1 MRVQITRTLYETPE
15 TGFRI
20 CLAEILES
28 SEEDRIPRQVDIF
41 QAVTVKG
48 YFPVNK
54 AVTLVL
60 SGEWQKDKY
69 GYSLWV
75 TDFKE
80 VVQTSEKGIIAYL
93 SASVK
98 GVKEGT
104 AKKIVEQFGLKTL
117 DVFENSPEEL
127 LAIKGIG
134 RKKLV
139 GIIESFKET
148 RAIQEIV
155 TYLAPV
161 GVTPNKCAK
170 IAKCFG
176 GDAMNVLL
184 NDPFRLCEIEGFGF
198 LVVDEIARKTSFSP
212 TDPLRIKGAI
222 KYVLQAAATEGHLCL
237 NQIEC
242 ILCAYLI
249 LNGVDWRRLDRRAN
263 RALETH
269 DLSALR
275 TSLRKEDVNYKLVK
289 DQFVIMALASELKG
303 DNGYAYLPLPYQQ
316 ETETAKIISERLMRT
331 DTTEAS
337 DEDVA
342 QIIEDQEKVLGIRLA
357 SKQREAVALAVRENT
372 CIITG
377 GPGVG
382 KTTVLKVVLAACTE
396 LNGLSVEDVTLLAP
410 TGRAA
415 QRMAESVGDGYTAS
429 TIHSALR
436 ITAGDDSSYG
446 DKLSTKLV
454 VVDESSMVDA
464 HICWLLLKAIPK
476 SAKLIIIGDP
486 EQLPSVGAGNVLYE
500 FLSCK
505 KIPTVKLDVIYRQA
519 GISPIVT
526 NSALIQSGATNLL
539 YEENFQFYDVPQK
552 AELDNGTNVQQL
564 AANIVIEQYL
574 AAVRE
579 HGIDEVQVLCPFR
592 KAGVIAGAT
601 ELNKAIQERVNPK
614 SPLKPQIKRGH
625 NIYRLGDKVIQTK
638 NNKDIGVYNGDVGYI
653 KAIDT
658 KEDEITIS
666 FNGTSVVY
674 DAAQMTE
681 VDLAYAISI
690 HKSQGSQYHT
700 VIIPILNDFFVMLRR
715 NLIYTGITRA
725 KEKVVLVGHRSA
737 LSTAIKSNFISH
749 RNTQLA
755 ARIIQFTEEAEE
767 KKESANNGEQLKL
780 EVK

>member
-75 TDFKE
+75 SDFKE

-446 DKLSTKLV
+446 DKLNTKLV

>member
-1 MRVQITRTLYETPE
+1 MRVQIIRTLYETPE

-75 TDFKE
+75 SDFKE
-80 VVQTSEKGIIAYL
+80 VVQTTESGIIAYL

-176 GDAMNVLL
+176 GEAMNVLL

-446 DKLSTKLV
+446 DKLNTKLV

-500 FLSCK
+500 LLNCK

-725 KEKVVLVGHRSA
+725 KEKVILVGHRSA

>member
-1 MRVQITRTLYETPE
+1 MRVQIIRTLYETPE

-75 TDFKE
+75 SDFKE

-222 KYVLQAAATEGHLCL
+222 KYVLQAATTEGHLCL

-446 DKLSTKLV
+446 DKLNTKLV

-725 KEKVVLVGHRSA
+725 KEKVILVGHRSA

>member
-1 MRVQITRTLYETPE
+1 MRVQVTRTLYETPE

-75 TDFKE
+75 SDFKE

-446 DKLSTKLV
+446 DKLNTKLV

>member
-75 TDFKE
+75 SDFKE

-93 SASVK
+93 AASVK

-263 RALETH
+263 RALEMH

-446 DKLSTKLV
+446 DKLNTKLV

-552 AELDNGTNVQQL
+552 AELENGESVQQL

>member
-1 MRVQITRTLYETPE
+1 MRVQIIRTLYETPE

-75 TDFKE
+75 SDFKE

-176 GDAMNVLL
+176 GEAMNVLL
-184 NDPFRLCEIEGFGF
+184 NEPYRLCEIEGFGF

-331 DTTEAS
+331 DTTEVS

-464 HICWLLLKAIPK
+464 HICWLLLKAIPAG
-476 SAKLIIIGDP
+476 AKLIIIGDP

-500 FLSCK
+500 LLNCK

>member
-1 MRVQITRTLYETPE
+1 MRVQIIRTLYETPE

-75 TDFKE
+75 SDFKE

-249 LNGVDWRRLDRRAN
+249 LNGVDWRRLDRRATK
-263 RALETH
+263 ALEAH

-331 DTTEAS
+331 ATEAS

-342 QIIEDQEKVLGIRLA
+342 KIIEDQEKVLGIRLA

-446 DKLSTKLV
+446 DKLNTKLV

>member
-1 MRVQITRTLYETPE
+1 MRVQIIRTLYETPE

-75 TDFKE
+75 SDFKE

-331 DTTEAS
+331 DTTEVS

-446 DKLSTKLV
+446 DKLNTKLV

-464 HICWLLLKAIPK
+464 HICWLLLKAIPAG
-476 SAKLIIIGDP
+476 AKLIIIGDP

-500 FLSCK
+500 LLNCK

>member
-1 MRVQITRTLYETPE
+1 MRVQIIRTLYETPE

-28 SEEDRIPRQVDIF
+28 SEEDRIPRQVDTF
-41 QAVTVKG
+41 QAITVKG

-75 TDFKE
+75 SDFKE
-80 VVQTSEKGIIAYL
+80 VVQTTESGIIAYL

-176 GDAMNVLL
+176 GEAMNVLL

-263 RALETH
+263 RALEAH
-269 DLSALR
+269 DLSTLR

-446 DKLSTKLV
+446 DKLNTKLV

-674 DAAQMTE
+674 DAAQMTD